1 MKKIMLFIICM
12 LLLCTCFPALCFAEG
27 VETAVVKALEVPVCV
42 GYAYNCNELSIISEF
57 SEGDQ
62 YITVRTPDGAE
73 GLADE
78 RWLSI
83 LRLSKVAI
91 VRNERVEVFS
101 ELLRQGDE
109 VEVISRGPAVT
120 KVMVN
125 GVEGEIESRFL
136 RFEGEEEF
144 VPEIRYTASGTELS
158 NNPWLRDP
166 KGKIVTGIYGN
177 VYSIPNAVSVLKN
190 KEVTVLEPLGECC
203 LVEIDGEV
211 GYIASKFALEA
222 PTN

>member
-1 MKKIMLFIICM
+1 
-12 LLLCTCFPALCFAEG
+12 
-27 VETAVVKALEVPVCV
+27 
-42 GYAYNCNELSIISEF
+42 
-57 SEGDQ
+57 
-62 YITVRTPDGAE
+62 
-73 GLADE
+73 
-78 RWLSI
+78 
-83 LRLSKVAI
+83 
-91 VRNERVEVFS
+91 
-101 ELLRQGDE
+101 
-109 VEVISRGPAVT
+109 
-120 KVMVN
+120 MVN